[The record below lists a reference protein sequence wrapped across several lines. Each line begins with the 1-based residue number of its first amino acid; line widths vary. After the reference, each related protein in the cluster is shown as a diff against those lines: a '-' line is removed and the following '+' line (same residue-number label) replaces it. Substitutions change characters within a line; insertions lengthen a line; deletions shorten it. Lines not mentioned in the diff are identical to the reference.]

1 MPPSP
6 PISVPGV
13 TQIPAHE
20 TPVGAAQAL
29 PPLHSLVAWPPAELD
44 GWLRRTQERL
54 NVRAFGLP
62 HLNLRAPFRTP
73 LGSRELVSAFRHLL
87 AETPP
92 FEVRI
97 LGWKQ
102 LPHALMLECERA
114 PELLALHRRA
124 LEGLPSSQAPYDGD
138 AYMPHLTLALGI
150 LPWAEAHLWEEV
162 RHLTPPISHFTVTA
176 LSLTREM
183 RGEVQELHTFPLEKP
198 SEVSGEWEVEKE
210 E

>member
-1 MPPSP
+1 MPPLP
-6 PISVPGV
+6 PTSVPGAAHL
-13 TQIPAHE
+13 PAND
-20 TPVGAAQAL
+20 TPAGTAQVL

-73 LGSRELVSAFRHLL
+73 LGSRDLVSAFRQLL

-92 FEVRI
+92 FEVQI

-102 LPHALMLECERA
+102 LPNALMLECERA

-124 LEGLPSSQAPYDGD
+124 LGAVPSSQAPYDGD
-138 AYMPHLTLALGI
+138 SYMPHLTLALGI
-150 LPWAEAHLWEEV
+150 LPWAEAQLWEEV

-183 RGEVQELHTFPLEKP
+183 RGEVQELHTFPL
-198 SEVSGEWEVEKE
+198 GEGGLQDVGGTV
-210 E
+210 